1 VVARP
6 IVKWAGGKRNL
17 LPELLARVPA
27 TMGTYVEPFAGGLA
41 LFFALASEETRRFE
55 RAILSD
61 QNEELIACY
70 RAVQGD
76 VEGVIRALSRYTHDE
91 ALFYEV
97 RERDTQRMSQTARA
111 ARLLF
116 LNRVCFNGL
125 WRVNSK
131 GKFNVPFGRYANP
144 RIHDPEGLRAA
155 SRAFAGAEILSGD
168 FTRATRNLGPRD
180 FVYFDPPYVP
190 LSRTAAFTAYAKD
203 GFGPQDQD
211 RLVTELARL
220 KGEGVPAL
228 LSNHKTDGT
237 LELYRDFAMS
247 EVLARRTISREG
259 STRAPAAEL
268 LVTTWGS
275 AGLAKRPARRKRA

>member
-1 VVARP
+1 MARP
-6 IVKWAGGKRNL
+6 IVKWAGGKRSL
-17 LPELLARVPA
+17 LPELITRVPPS
-27 TMGTYVEPFAGGLA
+27 MRTYAEPFAGGLA
-41 LFFALASEETRRFE
+41 LFFALASEEPRRFE
-55 RAILSD
+55 RAIVCD
-61 QNEELIACY
+61 QNAELIACY
-70 RAVQGD
+70 TAVRDD
-76 VEGVIRALSRYTHDE
+76 VEGVLRALAKYTHDE

-97 RERDTQRMSQTARA
+97 REKDTRRWSDTARA

-155 SRAFAGAEILSGD
+155 SHALAGAEIVSGD
-168 FTRATRNLGPRD
+168 FTLATRDVDRRD

-203 GFGPQDQD
+203 GFGPADQE

-220 KGEGVPAL
+220 RAAGVRAL
-228 LSNHKTDGT
+228 LSNHKTPGT
-237 LELYRDFAMS
+237 LELYRHFAMS
-247 EVLARRTISREG
+247 EVSARRSISREG
-259 STRAPAAEL
+259 STRTPAAEL
-268 LVTTWGS
+268 LVDTWGP
-275 AGLAKRPARRKRA
+275 AGRAKKAPRRAKA